1 MNPWIMITLGI
12 AGVVLGIDY
21 LLRKKSW
28 KANSKQEKIS
38 LLVNML
44 SGGPYAF
51 LSVLGLL
58 WGIVTNSPETAFGEI
73 LYDATFVLGGIYWI
87 VALAAVIASLIFR
100 KKGKIKESI
109 LVNVIAFAYIT
120 VVLIVNTLAG
130 KIL

>member
-1 MNPWIMITLGI
+1 MNPWIVITLGI
-12 AGVVLGIDY
+12 AGVVFGIDY

-44 SGGPYAF
+44 SGGPHAF

-58 WGIVTNSPETAFGEI
+58 WGIVTNSPETAFGKI
-73 LYDATFVLGGIYWI
+73 LYDATFVLGEIYWF
-87 VALAAVIASLIFR
+87 VALAAVIFSLIFR

-109 LVNVIAFAYIT
+109 LVNVIAFVYIA
-120 VVLIVNTLAG
+120 VVLFVNTLAG
-130 KIL
+130 KML